1 MSYKRMKAFD
11 KDKNFVGYLSC
22 VPDFTTQQAMVAD
35 ADEAYKYQFVTF
47 EGRDDLRL
55 DQQTDG
61 GDRSLTYSSL
71 GVYPCW
77 GLGVNWVYVNHETT
91 GRISF
96 KYGDERRY
104 LGRGLFNHGPSWT
117 RTLNWLHETDNDGK
131 TWQILSFE
139 FDEDEQA

>member
-11 KDKNFVGYLSC
+11 QNKNFVGYLSNA
-22 VPDFTTQQAMVAD
+22 PDFTTQQAMVTELD
-35 ADEAYKYQFVTF
+35 RAYKYKFVTF
-47 EGRDDLRL
+47 EGIPELRL

-77 GLGVNWVYVNHETT
+77 GLGGNWIYINYETT
-91 GRISF
+91 NRISF
-96 KYGDERRY
+96 NYGDERRY
-104 LGRGLFNHGPSWT
+104 LGRGLFNSGPDWSRMLSWVPEK
-117 RTLNWLHETDNDGK
+117 NNDGVN
-131 TWQILSFE
+131 WEILSFE